1 MQIGSQLSIDI
12 TPKIIGLFDLI
23 SSSDGIY
30 EIQEVICGTTFI
42 KTLLRGNM
50 TNFPIYISTGNC
62 IQIRN
67 ILDRTISIQYNWQYN
82 STGNNLLF
90 TSLFFYFITLI
101 LVFVISISL
110 SIFSGCIVRHI
121 YEKYIKPKL
130 RKDICKFEPIVIPDL
145 PEKRSLP
152 PIPMV
157 FNPPTAPQQNMYPE
171 IKIDQNDTYED
182 YRPE

>member
-1 MQIGSQLSIDI
+1 MVNKMQISPQLSIDI

-30 EIQEVICGTTFI
+30 DIQEVICGTTFV

-50 TNFPIYISTGNC
+50 TNFPIYISSGNC

-90 TSLFFYFITLI
+90 ISLFFYFITLI
-101 LVFVISISL
+101 LVFSISICIGAL
-110 SIFSGCIVRHI
+110 SGYIIKLI
-121 YEKYIKPKL
+121 YEKHIKPKL
-130 RKDICKFEPIVIPDL
+130 RKDICTFEPIVIANL
-145 PEKRSLP
+145 PEKRPLP
-152 PIPMV
+152 SIPISSAPPMY
-157 FNPPTAPQQNMYPE
+157 TE
-171 IKIDQNDTYED
+171 TKIDQNILYGD
-182 YRPE
+182 YKPE